1 MDVFEAIENDDVE
14 KFKELTSFEER
25 SNPKYV
31 DRTFRNDS
39 VNVFKLLLENPQT
52 KIDNGNLLSSFF
64 TNCINIFKLLL
75 EDHRIDINYNK
86 YYIGSGKHDTILHIT
101 CYRNKVN
108 FVKEILK
115 HPDLDVN
122 IKNGSNHSALSE
134 ACDTKSRNQIIK
146 LLLKHPNIDVNIS
159 CPKGSPL
166 ILAIKNNYTQAV
178 SLLLKHPNINI
189 NKKEVMDQNTA
200 LLTALIEKNTEL
212 AELLLQHP
220 DINVNLQNKF
230 GLSPLLSSSR
240 LVETH
245 IFESL
250 LKRSDID
257 VNIQN
262 GQGTSVLHLICELGK
277 VDFVKLLLSKSD
289 IDVNIRSNTQNTPL
303 HYISRTGRIYIDI
316 EDDESLTNNKHMQ
329 TLNLLLQRKDID
341 VNIKNED
348 NESPLY
354 IACKLDT
361 IGVIITLLKH
371 PKIKIDFN
379 VLEFY
384 EKTKIYFLLRPIS
397 KKINYN
403 NIINL
408 VNEIQE

>member
-31 DRTFRNDS
+31 NRTFRNDS
-39 VNVFKLLLENPQT
+39 VNVFKLLLENPKT
-52 KIDNGNLLSSFF
+52 KIDNDTLISSFF

-86 YYIGSGKHDTILHIT
+86 YYIGSGKHNTILHIT

-115 HPDLDVN
+115 HPDLNVN
-122 IKNGSNHSALSE
+122 IKNGSYHSALSE
-134 ACDTKSRNQIIK
+134 ACDTKRRNQIIK
-146 LLLKHPNIDVNIS
+146 LLLKHPNIDVNID

-166 ILAIKNNYTQAV
+166 ILAIRNNYTQAV
-178 SLLLKHPNINI
+178 ILLLKHPSINI
-189 NKKEVMDQNTA
+189 NKKGIINKNTA
-200 LLTALIEKNTEL
+200 LLTAIIEKNIEL
-212 AELLLQHP
+212 VELLLQHP
-220 DINVNLQNKF
+220 DINVNLKNES
-230 GLSPLLSSSR
+230 GVSALLSSS
-240 LVETH
+240 VSVQTD
-245 IFESL
+245 IFEL
-250 LKRSDID
+250 LLQRSDID
-257 VNIQN
+257 VNIQSN
-262 GQGTSVLHLICELGK
+262 DGISVLHNVCQLGK
-277 VDFVKLLLSKSD
+277 VDLVKLLLSKSD
-289 IDVNIRSNTQNTPL
+289 IDVNIRTKTQNTPL
-303 HYISRTGRIYIDI
+303 HYMSGNGSIYT
-316 EDDESLTNNKHMQ
+316 EDEGSLTNNKYIQ

-341 VNIKNED
+341 VNIKND
-348 NESPLY
+348 NNESPLY
-354 IACKLDT
+354 LACKRDE
-361 IGVIITLLKH
+361 IGFIITLLKH

-384 EKTKIYFLLRPIS
+384 EQKRVYFLLRPIS